1 VTGPLPGDSHRAA
14 AIRRLQ
20 GVLAGL
26 LIATALAW
34 SADVPRRLGWAIYTE
49 QFLAAILALALSLV
63 FLAVRFDGK
72 RGGRVPVADLAA
84 SAAGAGVGLYV
95 ALRYPVLVEEVA
107 FDPGY
112 GFWPA
117 LVVLALLLEGLR
129 RAAGHALFIIVLLFL
144 LYGVVGDAIPGIL
157 GGRPV
162 SFERLVTQL
171 AFDTNALLGTPLL
184 VAASIV
190 IVFVLFGH
198 LLNGTGGGRFFTDAA
213 LAMMGRFRGGAAKI
227 AIIASSL
234 FGAISGSAVSNVVTT
249 GTITIPLM
257 RKAGFSATTAA
268 AIEAVA
274 STGGQ
279 LAPPIM
285 GASAFLMA
293 EFLQVPYADVVL
305 AALIPALLYYAALFF
320 QVDLR
325 AARDGITAVD
335 GETIASLS
343 HTLRG
348 GWIFLLPFAV
358 LLVALFQFNLRPET
372 AGLWSILS
380 LLVLALLRKPG
391 DRPSLA
397 ILARLVRDAGF
408 ASLEII
414 MITAAAGL
422 IIGVLNLS
430 GLSFAL
436 TLLLVQLGEAYLP
449 LLLLVAA
456 AISILLGMGM
466 PTIGVYVLLAALVA
480 PSLVELGVE
489 PMAAHLFV
497 LYFGMMSMLTPPVA
511 IAAFAAASLARAPAM
526 RTGWEAV
533 RLGWPAY
540 LVPFLFVAA
549 PSLLMAG
556 SPPVIALALT
566 TALIGVWLASAAI
579 AGHALGPVG
588 TIGRIG
594 LAAAGLSLVLP
605 PGAFA
610 AAPYFNIGGFALGAF
625 LLWRTRL

>member
-1 VTGPLPGDSHRAA
+1 MTGPLPGDSHRAA